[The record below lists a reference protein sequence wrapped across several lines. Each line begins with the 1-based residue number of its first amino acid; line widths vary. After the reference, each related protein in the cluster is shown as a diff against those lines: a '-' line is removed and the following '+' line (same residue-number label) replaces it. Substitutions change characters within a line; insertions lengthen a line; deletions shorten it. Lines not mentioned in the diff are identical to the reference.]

1 MRGERNTDRNTRKFI
16 TIKDINIWEQIDQIM
31 TLPEYEKSFNKVVN
45 EALFYGIEILF
56 NEVFKIKKPK
66 EEKKETPLKTDEE
79 SLSQIIRLLKE
90 IIVNET
96 INKSILC
103 SLFQIKNLELNQK
116 VVSGKK
122 FEEGYYRDT
131 PDYLIQYELKA
142 LKENKE

>member
-56 NEVFKIKKPK
+56 NEVFKIEKPK